1 MSNFPTFAPMQ
12 KIKLFDKEFEISIPN
27 VEIEES
33 IKEQALLMSEDHV
46 DKEILFVAVLNGS
59 FMYAA
64 ELMKN
69 YTGECK
75 ISFVKLASYH
85 GTSSKGS
92 VDELIGLTEDVED
105 KDIMILEDIVDTGS
119 TLEKVV
125 HLLKIRNPRT
135 ISVATM
141 LFKPDAYKKDIP
153 VNYAAII
160 IPNDFIVGYGLD
172 YDGLGR
178 NLKDIYKISN

>member
-1 MSNFPTFAPMQ
+1 MQ
-12 KIKLFDKEFEISIPN
+12 KIKLLDKTFELSIPN
-27 VEIEES
+27 KDIEEA
-33 IKEQALLMSEDHV
+33 IAEQAEIMSEDLQGKDV
-46 DKEILFVAVLNGS
+46 LFVAVLNGS

-64 ELMKN
+64 ELVKN
-69 YTGECK
+69 FKGNCK

-92 VDELIGLTEDVED
+92 VDELIGLTEDVENR
-105 KDIMILEDIVDTGS
+105 DIMILEDIVDTGS

-125 HLLKIRNPRT
+125 HLLKQRNPHS

-141 LFKPDAYKKDIP
+141 LLKPDAYKKDIP

-172 YDGLGR
+172 YDGYGR

>member
-1 MSNFPTFAPMQ
+1 MQ
-12 KIKLFDKEFEISIPN
+12 KIKLYDKYFELSIPN
-27 VEIEES
+27 QDIEES
-33 IKEQALLMSEDHV
+33 IHEQASIMSEDNI
-46 DKEILFVAVLNGS
+46 DKEILFIVVLNGS

-64 ELMKN
+64 ELVKN
-69 YTGECK
+69 YTSPCK

-92 VDELIGLTEDVED
+92 VDELIGLTEDIED
-105 KDIMILEDIVDTGS
+105 RDIMILEDIVDTGS

-125 HLLKIRNPRT
+125 HLLKQRNPRS
-135 ISVATM
+135 IGVATM
-141 LFKPDAYKKDIP
+141 LLKPDAYKKEIP

-160 IPNDFIVGYGLD
+160 VPNDFIVGYGLD

-178 NLKDIYKISN
+178 NLKDIYKISNS